1 MVKYMIK
8 FCSRGVWY
16 VMEQETAPSV
26 VRDDVYTRTGSF
38 PFRLHDGDTGRGKLT
53 GTYMKLFAN
62 AHVEHP
68 SLQPLP
74 TEDVALVA
82 MFSRDEWRIEGTGR
96 AVASQARWLSFCQLL
111 LNALADGYVFV
122 SMLAERK
129 LVTLARPVPAGQHPS
144 APTETVAI
152 DSDNGRRAKVREY
165 KAAGRG
171 QNSYADMARKRKNPT
186 DTLQPYEEEPDA
198 DDARDLLRKL
208 ERAIAGIDTALQYAV
223 AFTYAGQAETVSWWI
238 APGVIDTAPE
248 TIQRRFPNPV
258 ISAYN
263 VRIRSTSITP
273 ISSTVAT
280 LTLECPT
287 APTEPECK
295 KFCERLFSFL
305 AGNWFVHSA
314 TPAGVAI
321 ARYTD
326 LDRPSARL
334 DVTLARVEDVLN
346 DYFPDE

>member
-1 MVKYMIK
+1 MD
-8 FCSRGVWY
+8 
-16 VMEQETAPSV
+16 QDTAPSV
-26 VRDDVYTRTGSF
+26 VRDDEYTRTGSF
-38 PFRLHDGDTGRGKLT
+38 PFRLHDGNTGRGKLT

-129 LVTLARPVPAGQHPS
+129 LVTLARPVPAGQPPS
-144 APTETVAI
+144 APTETTAI
-152 DSDNGRRAKVREY
+152 GGDDSQRAKVREY
-165 KAAGRG
+165 KAARRS
-171 QNSYADMARKRKNPT
+171 QDSYAEMARKRKNPT
-186 DTLQPYEEEPDA
+186 DEPQPYEQEPDGS
-198 DDARDLLRKL
+198 ARDLLRKL

-223 AFTYAGQAETVSWWI
+223 AFTYAGQTETVSWWI

-248 TIQRRFPNPV
+248 TTIQTRFPNPV

-280 LTLECPT
+280 LTVEN
-287 APTEPECK
+287 
-295 KFCERLFSFL
+295 L
-305 AGNWFVHSA
+305 AA
-314 TPAGVAI
+314 
-321 ARYTD
+321 
-326 LDRPSARL
+326 
-334 DVTLARVEDVLN
+334 
-346 DYFPDE
+346 